1 MGRMTHARLPMIPRH
16 AHTGL
21 HQCSRRRRAGTLVA
35 VVVLAWT
42 GWTMPLAHAQQGRL
56 QAIEIDP
63 LLRHVGDGQYGNQCG
78 KEQLDRLGLWGDSY
92 VIEFVTDRQRSLRV
106 RLDRV
111 WGVAPGR
118 QDKVLVDGKEIGR
131 LPPGQAF
138 DDPGCAAAWTSLLFD
153 VESGRHMLT
162 VVSGPLQEGIDDLAF
177 QGVRVLV
184 EHEEAIVWYGR
195 GRVSFE
201 ATGTPRPRGWL
212 EVLMDTTTLVATFG
226 LLAFMV
232 ERLTNGI
239 AVVLGYWGWWSVRME
254 VSPTLDPDTRALIE
268 RNRRVG
274 LFALTALLAVVGAL
288 LMQLNLLAS
297 LGLGSQESIAGQVV
311 TGLLIASGAD
321 PIREF
326 LELRETRRA
335 EPPPPSPIQLTGTVI
350 LQQAPPGSPGASG
363 AQR

>member
-1 MGRMTHARLPMIPRH
+1 MRHWFLLLPRH
-16 AHTGL
+16 SRTGL
-21 HQCSRRRRAGTLVA
+21 HQRSRPRRTASLIVLG
-35 VVVLAWT
+35 VLAWT
-42 GWTMPLAHAQQGRL
+42 WWTISLARAQQGRL

-78 KEQLDRLGLWGDSY
+78 KEHLDRLGLWGDSY
-92 VIEFVTDRQRSLRV
+92 AIEFVTDRRRSLRV
-106 RLDRV
+106 RLERV
-111 WGVAPGR
+111 WGVAPNQ
-118 QDKVLVDGKEIGR
+118 QDRVLVNGREVGR
-131 LPPGQAF
+131 LPPSQDF
-138 DDPGCAAAWTSLLFD
+138 NDPGCAAAWTSAPFD

-162 VVSGPLQEGIDDLAF
+162 VVSGPLREGIDDLAF
-177 QGVRVLV
+177 QGVSVLV
-184 EHEEAIVWYGR
+184 QHKEAIVWYGK
-195 GRVSFE
+195 GRVSYE
-201 ATGTPRPRGWL
+201 VTGTPRPRGWL

-297 LGLGSQESIAGQVV
+297 LGLGGKESIAGQVV
-311 TGLLIASGAD
+311 TGLMIASGAD

-326 LELRETRRA
+326 LQLRETRRA
-335 EPPPPSPIQLTGTVI
+335 EPPPSPPIQLTGTVI
-350 LQQAPPGSPGASG
+350 LQQAPPGSPGGSG
-363 AQR
+363 AHAES